1 MVVIFGPTSPTS
13 DIWRKKKSKM
23 TFLLSQEYEFNP
35 KSKLITVK
43 EGTEEVVEIVATR
56 VAYSATGVLTGLKG
70 NCCYKSSLFCYRG
83 THWT

>member
-1 MVVIFGPTSPTS
+1 
-13 DIWRKKKSKM
+13 M

-56 VAYSATGVLTGLKG
+56 VAYSATGVLTGIKV
-70 NCCYKSSLFCYRG
+70 NSCYKGSIFCYRD

>member
-1 MVVIFGPTSPTS
+1 
-13 DIWRKKKSKM
+13 M

-56 VAYSATGVLTGLKG
+56 VAYSDTVVLTGLKG
-70 NCCYKSSLFCYRG
+70 NSCYKSSIFCYRG
-83 THWT
+83 NYWT